1 MLAMGRVHD
10 ISVTLGTESIDY
22 PGDTPYARSL
32 LMSAPADF
40 CTLSQVVM
48 SAHSGTHIDVPY
60 HFRADGRRLSDYT
73 AADFIFPAVVV
84 EIADDECVRAAE
96 ITGADIRAGDA
107 VLFKTANSRDGRV
120 RNGRFSEHFVYV
132 APDAAE
138 WLRERGAKLVG
149 IDYVTIE
156 GFANQDFDSHHVVL
170 GAGMIVLEAV
180 DLGAVEPGRYTL
192 FCLPLK
198 MDGAEASPVRAI
210 LVEDAA

>member
-32 LMSAPADF
+32 LMSVPPDF
-40 CTLSQVVM
+40 CTLSRLEM

-60 HFRADGRRLSDYT
+60 HFEAGGRRLGEYA
-73 AADFIFPAVVV
+73 AADFIFPAVVIEV
-84 EIADDECVRAAE
+84 ADVECVRAAE
-96 ITGADIRAGDA
+96 IAAADVRAGDA

-120 RNGRFSEHFVYV
+120 RNGRFTEHFVYV

-138 WLRERGAKLVG
+138 WLCGRGAKLVG
-149 IDYVTIE
+149 IDYITIE
-156 GFANQDFDSHHVVL
+156 GYANREFDSHHIVL
-170 GAGMIVLEAV
+170 GAGMIVLESV
-180 DLGAVEPGRYTL
+180 DLGAVLPGRYTL

-198 MDGAEASPVRAI
+198 LDGAEASPVRAI
-210 LVEDAA
+210 LVEDVA